1 MNKSMMEVLTKNQ
14 DNDGK
19 VDIVVSITKVPE
31 ANYAKVFITHES
43 KSGQSYTVHDSTDV
57 GAAITEYIDEYM

>member
-1 MNKSMMEVLTKNQ
+1 MNKSIMKVLTNNQ

-19 VDIVVSITKVPE
+19 VDIIVSVTKVPD
-31 ANYAKVFITHES
+31 ANYAKVFITHDS
-43 KSGQSYTVHDSTDV
+43 KNGQSYTVHDSTDV